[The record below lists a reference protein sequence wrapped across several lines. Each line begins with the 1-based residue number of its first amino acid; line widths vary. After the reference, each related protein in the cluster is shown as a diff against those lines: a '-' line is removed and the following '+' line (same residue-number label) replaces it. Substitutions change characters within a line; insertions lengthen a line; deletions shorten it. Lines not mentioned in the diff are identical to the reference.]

1 MGTLTL
7 VRHGQASFGAA
18 DYDQLSAR
26 GEQQA
31 RLLGEH
37 WARLG
42 VGFDRAFHG
51 PRVRQRRTAEIAALA
66 MRKAGKALP
75 ELIEL
80 EGLDELRFDGLVMGA
95 LPQLAEKDPSVGAL
109 LTDFGTMAEGRP
121 PPAGFQARME
131 KLFHLWVKH
140 PVPIEGVEPWDA
152 FTARVAAALA
162 RMRRDPPRGL
172 RVVAFTSAGTIAAAL
187 QQALEA
193 QAHVAV
199 ELMWRVRN
207 ASVSELLFSESRPL
221 TLSSFNGTPHLED
234 GALITYR

>member
-18 DYDQLSAR
+18 DYDQLSAV

-37 WARLG
+37 WARLE

-51 PRVRQRRTAEIAALA
+51 PRVRQRRTAEIAAVALK
-66 MRKAGKALP
+66 KAGRPLP
-75 ELIEL
+75 DLVEL

-95 LPQLAEKDPSVGAL
+95 LPQLAGKDPSVAAL
-109 LTDFGTMAEGRP
+109 LTDFGEISEGRP
-121 PPAGFQARME
+121 PPRGFQARME

-140 PVPIEGVEPWDA
+140 PEPIEGVEPWGE
-152 FTARVAAALA
+152 FVARVSSAID
-162 RMRRDPPRGL
+162 RMRKDAPKGL
-172 RVVAFTSAGTIAAAL
+172 RAVAFTSGGTIAASL
-187 QQALEA
+187 QLALEA
-193 QAHVAV
+193 QAHVGV

-207 ASVSELLFSESRPL
+207 ASVSELLFSESRL